1 MTREEAMMENENQ
14 KMEKFKTPFAK
25 MIIDGSREKPYFSIL
40 YFDPADKDF
49 HIGYSSYYLDY
60 VFNWLN
66 ENFEIV
72 EDGNFA
78 ISALRPVSREQVE
91 EVYPACD
98 VCGGGKEI
106 RSDNFC
112 GMARLRIVGDSIN
125 LRGDEKK
132 IKFFGHIYAPS
143 FSVRFCPFCGRPLT
157 DEAVQMVMERLEA
170 LKDV

>member
-1 MTREEAMMENENQ
+1 MMTREEAIERYEGIRYTVAC
-14 KMEKFKTPFAK
+14 FT
-25 MIIDGSREKPYFSIL
+25 GSK
-40 YFDPADKDF
+40 KDCDAVDMAF
-49 HIGYSSYYLDY
+49 
-60 VFNWLN
+60 
-66 ENFEIV
+66 
-72 EDGNFA
+72 
-78 ISALRPVSREQVE
+78 SALRPVSREQVE

-143 FSVRFCPFCGRPLT
+143 FSVRFCPFCGKPLT
-157 DEAVQMVMERLEA
+157 DEAVQMVMERLEV
-170 LKDV
+170 LYETT

>member
-1 MTREEAMMENENQ
+1 MSMTREEAIELYEGIRYTVAC
-14 KMEKFKTPFAK
+14 FT
-25 MIIDGSREKPYFSIL
+25 GSK
-40 YFDPADKDF
+40 KDCDAVDMAF
-49 HIGYSSYYLDY
+49 
-60 VFNWLN
+60 
-66 ENFEIV
+66 
-72 EDGNFA
+72 
-78 ISALRPVSREQVE
+78 SALRPVSREQVE

-132 IKFFGHIYAPS
+132 IKFLGHIYAPS
-143 FSVRFCPFCGRPLT
+143 FSVNFCPFCGKPLT
-157 DEAVQMVMERLEA
+157 DKAVDIIMERLEA

>member
-1 MTREEAMMENENQ
+1 MSVTREEAITNLEKLAALFYTESAQ
-14 KMEKFKTPFAK
+14 SKMVDYSKIIETLEFA
-25 MIIDGSREKPYFSIL
+25 
-40 YFDPADKDF
+40 A
-49 HIGYSSYYLDY
+49 
-60 VFNWLN
+60 
-66 ENFEIV
+66 
-72 EDGNFA
+72 A
-78 ISALRPVSREQVE
+78 ALRPVNRKQVE

-143 FSVRFCPFCGRPLT
+143 FSVRFCPFCGKPLT
-157 DEAVQMVMERLEA
+157 DKAMQMVMERLEA
-170 LKDV
+170 LKDGMGD